1 MKRFVFTT
9 LLVCASAAFL
19 TFAADTKVAR
29 VTTVE
34 PDSGKVGEVAL
45 AKGENLNKDVVA
57 DLYLTDGKNDT
68 KVVITERTDDSITF
82 KIPQIKAGRYRLMT
96 GSKTSL
102 IEQPVMF
109 EVSEP

>member
-1 MKRFVFTT
+1 MKRFVFTM
-9 LLVCASAAFL
+9 LLGCVGAAFL

-45 AKGENLNKDVVA
+45 AKGENLDKDVVA
-57 DLYLTDGKNDT
+57 DLFFTDGKNDT
-68 KVVITERTDDSITF
+68 KVVITERTADSITF
-82 KIPQIKAGRYRLMT
+82 KVPHIKAGRYRLMT
-96 GSKTSL
+96 ASKTSL
-102 IEQPVMF
+102 IEQPVVF